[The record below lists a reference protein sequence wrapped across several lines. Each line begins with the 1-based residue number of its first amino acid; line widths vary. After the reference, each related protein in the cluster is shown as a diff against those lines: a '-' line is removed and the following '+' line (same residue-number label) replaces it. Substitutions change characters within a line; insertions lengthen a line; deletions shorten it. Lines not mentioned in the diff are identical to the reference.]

1 MPAYTLQAH
10 EDIMTVTGK
19 ILGRRII
26 RREEK
31 ESLNGE
37 DLVGF
42 GRVEALIAFFN
53 QGANLFY
60 FEKCNKSEQKR
71 IL

>member
-10 EDIMTVTGK
+10 EDTMTVTGK

-31 ESLNGE
+31 GIDEGE
-37 DLVGF
+37 DLVGL

-53 QGANLFY
+53 QGANLFL
-60 FEKCNKSEQKR
+60 F
-71 IL
+71 